1 MLSKEFLQNLSAA
14 FKYADIIR
22 IMLFGN
28 DYQVDG
34 MYISDYYVVI
44 KTYDYS
50 AVEDAN
56 KTDELNFPLE
66 YLTLSLAEIQT
77 KEKENEGYSE
87 KQKLE
92 YEERRRQRRIQE
104 LKNSITSSHSTIER
118 CSTELKELMGI
129 ELQTTQS
136 NL

>member
-1 MLSKEFLQNLSAA
+1 MLDKVFLDNLSAA

-28 DYQVDG
+28 NYQVDG

-56 KTDELNFPLE
+56 RTDELSFPIE
-66 YLTLSLAEIQT
+66 YLTLSLAEIQI
-77 KEKENEGYSE
+77 KEKENNDYSE
-87 KQKLE
+87 KQQLA
-92 YEERRRQRRIQE
+92 YEERRRQRKIQE
-104 LKNSITSSHSTIER
+104 LKNSITASHSTIEH
-118 CSTELKELMGI
+118 CETELKKLMGD
-129 ELQTTQS
+129 
-136 NL
+136 